1 MTTEPMA
8 TAAPRFS
15 ICIPSRN
22 RLEAVKQTVQS
33 VVAQG
38 YDNWEIVISDNS
50 TQSRGALAEWVAM
63 LALPQDKIR
72 VVDAG
77 GDLQMDENWE
87 SATRPA
93 RGEYI
98 LVVADRWQLRNGI
111 LQVFSNIVDRF
122 DPDLFFWAGTKPWQF
137 EALFTAP
144 GVPPPLKISKSSTD
158 EILGA
163 FLNFRGFETESVY
176 GQAIPRALNGA
187 YKRDLG
193 DKARAIWGE
202 LFRPIS
208 PDYTSA
214 MAFLLLG
221 QSCIKIHEMMYT
233 PIKGAGSNFSN
244 TSVLGLGHYLKT
256 FPNCHV
262 WRGLDEDIV
271 FSTVLNDVENTLKA
285 TEKGRAWITRM
296 NVENALKCMMSEL
309 NFKEFNGSL
318 LPVGKMREAI
328 YALAAREELSEQQ
341 IANLETYVSGSRHR
355 AVESRRWLR
364 RFGLYD
370 QARSLNDRLRHSGR
384 KTRIAGMIE
393 TEDVA
398 ARGIEVIA

>member
-1 MTTEPMA
+1 MA
-8 TAAPRFS
+8 TTAPRFS

-33 VVAQG
+33 VLAQG

-50 TQSRGALAEWVAM
+50 TQFRGAAAAWVAT
-63 LALPQDKIR
+63 LALPDDKIR
-72 VVDAG
+72 VVEVG
-77 GDLQMDENWE
+77 GALQMDENWE
-87 SATRPA
+87 SATVQA

-98 LVVADRWQLRNGI
+98 LVVADRWRLRNGA

-122 DPDLFFWAGTKPWQF
+122 DPDLFFWPGTKASQF
-137 EALFTAP
+137 EEMFNVLGAA
-144 GVPPPLKISKSSTD
+144 PPLKVSELSAD
-158 EILGA
+158 EILGK

-193 DKARAIWGE
+193 SKARAIWGE

-221 QSCIKIHEMMYT
+221 QRCIKIHEMMYT

-271 FSTVLNDVENTLKA
+271 FSTVLNDVENTLKV
-285 TEKGRAWITRM
+285 TEEGRAWIVRM

-318 LPVGKMREAI
+318 LPIGKMRVAI
-328 YALAAREELSEQQ
+328 YALGAREGLSEQQ

-355 AVESRRWLR
+355 AVKLRRWLR

-370 QARSLNDRLRHSGR
+370 QARSLNDRLRHGSR
-384 KTRIAGMIE
+384 KNRIAGMIE
-393 TEDVA
+393 AEDVA